1 MYSYSMATSTI
12 SQKGQIIIPKDLRE
26 RLGLTIGTVIEFSSE
41 NGRLVATKVV
51 QENPFARWVGRG
63 SLPMS
68 TDEYLKVTR
77 DGHSS

>member
-1 MYSYSMATSTI
+1 MRSDMVATSAI
-12 SQKGQIIIPKDLRE
+12 SQKGQITIPKDLRE

-41 NGRLVATKVV
+41 NGRLVATRVV
-51 QENPFARWVGRG
+51 QKNPFARWVGRG

-68 TDEYLKVTR
+68 TDEYLKITR